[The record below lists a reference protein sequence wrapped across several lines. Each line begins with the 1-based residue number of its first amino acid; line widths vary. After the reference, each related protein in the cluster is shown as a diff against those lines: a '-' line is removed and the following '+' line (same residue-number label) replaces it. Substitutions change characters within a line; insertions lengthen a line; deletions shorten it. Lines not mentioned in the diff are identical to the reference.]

1 MNSYSIDSAWNQ
13 VKGKLRQRYGQLTDD
28 DLQFAEGKGE
38 EMLGRVQRKL
48 GLGAEAFH
56 SMLNDMR
63 DSASSAPDDANGAV
77 GAAKEKLAAAKSK
90 ATEVAGNVKDKAVEV
105 AGTVKEKAG
114 EVATAVREKVSA
126 FTDDLRE
133 QAGESYEQARERAK
147 TLHGDAEEYV
157 RQKPRESLLVALAA
171 GFVVGLLLRR

>member
-1 MNSYSIDSAWNQ
+1 MNSYTIDSTWNQ

-38 EMLGRVQRKL
+38 EMLGRVQHKL

-56 SMLNDMR
+56 SMLNDMKE
-63 DSASSAPDDANGAV
+63 STQDDANGAA
-77 GAAKEKLAAAKSK
+77 GAAKEKLAAAKAK

-105 AGTVKEKAG
+105 AGTVRERAG
-114 EVATAVREKVSA
+114 EVATVVRERLSA

-133 QAGESYEQARERAK
+133 QAGESYDQARERAK
-147 TLHGDAEEYV
+147 TLHGDAEDYI
-157 RQKPRESLLVALAA
+157 RQKPRESLLIALAA

>member
-1 MNSYSIDSAWNQ
+1 MNSYSIDSTWNQ

-38 EMLGRVQRKL
+38 EMLGRVQHKL

-56 SMLNDMR
+56 SMLNDMKE
-63 DSASSAPDDANGAV
+63 SASSAQDDLA
-77 GAAKEKLAAAKSK
+77 GAAKEKFAAAKAK
-90 ATEVAGNVKDKAVEV
+90 ATEVAGNVKDKAAEV
-105 AGTVKEKAG
+105 AGSVKEKAG
-114 EVATAVREKVSA
+114 EVATVVREKVSA
-126 FTDDLRE
+126 LTGDLRE
-133 QAGESYEQARERAK
+133 QAGESYEQARERVK

-171 GFVVGLLLRR
+171 GFVVGLLVRR